1 MIGTDGAA
9 VAVWMTTDVADG
21 DGWMPPKPGMS
32 SVDGEKEEPV
42 PFNAACAEAAW
53 VP

>member
-1 MIGTDGAA
+1 VIGTDGAA
-9 VAVWMTTDVADG
+9 VAVWMTTDVAGG
-21 DGWMPPKPGMS
+21 DDWMPPKPGMS

-42 PFNAACAEAAW
+42 PACAEAAW